1 MEELIKLLI
10 NNKIKMNSNMTLS
23 IIDGKYTPEEAN
35 ELISKIYVSKIEFN
49 KLKNLSSQVRYGID
63 DLKAIER
70 IEVLRINLEKFNSLI
85 AIAKENNQQLI
96 ISSEISFKLV
106 N

>member
-1 MEELIKLLI
+1 MEELNTILI
-10 NNKIKMNSNMTLS
+10 NTKTKMNSNTVLS

-63 DLKAIER
+63 DPKAIER
-70 IEVLRINLEKFNSLI
+70 IEVLKNNLEKFNSLI
-85 AIAKENNQQLI
+85 STAKENNQQLI

>member
-1 MEELIKLLI
+1 M
-10 NNKIKMNSNMTLS
+10 NNNTSLS

-35 ELISKIYVSKIEFN
+35 ELIGKIYVSKIEFN

-63 DLKAIER
+63 DPKAIER
-70 IEVLRINLEKFNSLI
+70 IEVLKSNLEKFNSLI
-85 AIAKENNQQLI
+85 STAKENNQQLI

>member
-1 MEELIKLLI
+1 M
-10 NNKIKMNSNMTLS
+10 NNNTSLS

-35 ELISKIYVSKIEFN
+35 ELIGKIYVSKIEFN

-63 DLKAIER
+63 DPKAIER
-70 IEVLRINLEKFNSLI
+70 IEVLKSNLEKFNSLI
-85 AIAKENNQQLI
+85 SIAKENNQQLI